1 MVRNAVSCAFAQ
13 ANSEQIVYKV
23 TNVSLVSVHT
33 ELRSYIH
40 THTHT
45 GCFLCV
51 YTKQVLLHQDYDYA

>member
-45 GCFLCV
+45 HR
-51 YTKQVLLHQDYDYA
+51 LLSMCIYKAGIITPRL